1 MSYPDSDVLTI
12 AENGQPI
19 EFTFGEMLKYHGFGF
34 PGGVAHAF
42 KVMQRGF
49 PLLDNG
55 NAPERAELSIE
66 TAFPGPGGR
75 DAFEVVTRVVT
86 GDRYHVDV
94 ALAGDDVLESPK
106 GKYLFRLK
114 YRGCTVD
121 LTLRPGLVVDEF
133 VTLARK
139 DGRTPAEEERLVQ
152 LKKEMATRLLSRPA
166 DEVYDV
172 KVVD

>member
-1 MSYPDSDVLTI
+1 MSYPDNAPLTVT
-12 AENGQPI
+12 EGGQPI
-19 EFTFGEMLKYHGFGF
+19 QFTFDEMLKYHGFGF

-42 KVMQRGF
+42 KVMERGF
-49 PLLDNG
+49 PLLDDG
-55 NAPERAELSIE
+55 NAIERADLSIE

-94 ALAGDDVLESPK
+94 ALAGDDVLQSPK

-114 YRGCTVD
+114 YRGRTVD
-121 LTLRPGLVVDEF
+121 LTLRPGLVVEEF

-139 DGRTPAEEERLVQ
+139 DGRSPEEEERLVW
-152 LKKEMATRLLSRPA
+152 LKKDMAQRLLSHPA
-166 DEVYDV
+166 EEVYDAAV
-172 KVVD
+172 R